1 MLRPY
6 FNAATPAGGAMLT
19 ELRVRDLAVIADVT
33 LPFQPGLNVLTGET
47 GAGKSMVV
55 DALALLLGERASA
68 DVVRPGAEKT
78 VVEGAFEFTSAIHR
92 HLLPP
97 FAALG
102 IELEDGRLILKREVH
117 REGKSRAWVNG
128 SPTTVGVLAQVG
140 ALLVDLHGQHET
152 QSLLRPDAQRDMLD
166 AYADAAVERVA
177 VRDAYARLK
186 ELEQREADLTS
197 KQDEVRRKADY
208 LRHVLQEIERAKPK
222 VGEDEALDV
231 EAKRLAHAEE
241 LGRLARELEE
251 AVDASG
257 LSKAHRILGSLLRVD
272 PSLAKWQELLD
283 AAVASA
289 TELAEAARSYASEIE
304 ADPERLTAVEQ
315 RRDLLFRL
323 QPKNSPTIPDVLAA
337 RARRAPE
344 RFPAGEPRRDLLFRL
359 QQKHGPTIPDVLA
372 ARDSAARELE
382 LLDTADLDLPNIA
395 AEREAA
401 AGEFLRATEALTGKR
416 VTGAKKLARAI
427 NKVLPALGMEGGRFE
442 ASLVRRMPHAA
453 HGAEDVAFL
462 VKLNEGMESR
472 PLARVASGG
481 ELSRLM
487 LALKVVLASHAVVPT
502 LVFDEVDQGIGGE
515 VGGRVGEAL
524 MAVSREGRQALV
536 ITHLPQIAVYAD
548 QQLLVRKAK
557 KSGIATSDVEVVA
570 GESRIK
576 EIARMLGDA
585 DMATARRHATGL
597 LRTASALPPSPA
609 EAPTP
614 PAPARPK
621 RGGFAGRTTSLR
633 RRPRRGSSPPRAA
646 AAALR

>member
-1 MLRPY
+1 
-6 FNAATPAGGAMLT
+6 MLT

-55 DALALLLGERASA
+55 DALALLLGERAAA
-68 DVVRPGAEKT
+68 DVVRPGADKT
-78 VVEGAFEFTSAIHR
+78 IVEGAFEFASAVHR

-102 IELEDGRLILKREVH
+102 VELEDGRLILKREVH

-257 LSKAHRILGSLLRVD
+257 LSKAHRILASLLRVD

-289 TELAEAARSYASEIE
+289 AELAQAARSYASEIE

-323 QPKNSPTIPDVLAA
+323 Q
-337 RARRAPE
+337 
-344 RFPAGEPRRDLLFRL
+344 
-359 QQKHGPTIPDVLA
+359 QKHGPTIPDVLA
-372 ARDSAARELE
+372 ARDSTARELE
-382 LLDTADLDLPNIA
+382 LLDTADLDLRNIA
-395 AEREAA
+395 AEREQAA
-401 AGEFLRATEALTGKR
+401 AELERATDALTVKR
-416 VTGAKKLARAI
+416 TAGAKKLGRAV
-427 NKVLPALGMEGGRFE
+427 NKHLPALGMEGGRFE
-442 ASLVRRMPHAA
+442 ASLSGARRTA

-585 DMATARRHATGL
+585 DMATARRHATEL
-597 LRTASALPPSPA
+597 LRTASARPASPA
-609 EAPTP
+609 ETPTP

-621 RGGFAGRTTSLR
+621 R
-633 RRPRRGSSPPRAA
+633 
-646 AAALR
+646 

>member
-1 MLRPY
+1 
-6 FNAATPAGGAMLT
+6 MLT

-55 DALALLLGERASA
+55 DALALLLGERAAA
-68 DVVRPGAEKT
+68 DGVRPGADKT
-78 VVEGAFEFTSAIHR
+78 IVEGAFEFASAVHR

-102 IELEDGRLILKREVH
+102 VELEDGRLILKREVH

-128 SPTTVGVLAQVG
+128 SPTTVGGLAQVG
-140 ALLVDLHGQHET
+140 ALLVDLHGQTEP

-186 ELEQREADLTS
+186 ELGAREAELTS

-222 VGEDEALDV
+222 VGEDDALDV

-241 LGRLARELEE
+241 LGRLARELED
-251 AVDASG
+251 AVDSSG
-257 LSKAHRILGSLLRVD
+257 LSKAHRILASLLRVD

-289 TELAEAARSYASEIE
+289 AELAQAARSYASEIE

-315 RRDLLFRL
+315 
-323 QPKNSPTIPDVLAA
+323 
-337 RARRAPE
+337 
-344 RFPAGEPRRDLLFRL
+344 RRDLLFRL

-382 LLDTADLDLPNIA
+382 LLDTADLDLRNIA
-395 AEREAA
+395 AEREQAA
-401 AGEFLRATEALTGKR
+401 AELERATDALTVKR
-416 VTGAKKLARAI
+416 TAGAKKLGRAV
-427 NKVLPALGMEGGRFE
+427 NKHLPALGMEGGRFHVE
-442 ASLVRRMPHAA
+442 LSGARRTA

-548 QQLLVRKAK
+548 QHLLVKKAK

-585 DMATARRHATGL
+585 DMATARRHATEL
-597 LRTASALPPSPA
+597 LRTASARPASPA
-609 EAPTP
+609 ETPTP

-621 RGGFAGRTTSLR
+621 R
-633 RRPRRGSSPPRAA
+633 
-646 AAALR
+646 

>member
-1 MLRPY
+1 
-6 FNAATPAGGAMLT
+6 MLT

-68 DVVRPGAEKT
+68 DVVRPGADKT
-78 VVEGAFEFTSAIHR
+78 VVEGAFEFVAAVHR

-102 IELEDGRLILKREVH
+102 VELEDGRLILKREVL

-128 SPTTVGVLAQVG
+128 SPTTIGVLAEIG

-166 AYADAAVERVA
+166 AYADADVERVA
-177 VRDAYARLK
+177 VRDAHAHLK
-186 ELEQREADLTS
+186 ALETREAELTTR
-197 KQDEVRRKADY
+197 QEDVRRKADY

-222 VGEDEALDV
+222 LGEDDALEV

-251 AVDASG
+251 TVDAAG
-257 LSKAHRILGSLLRVD
+257 LTKAQKILANLLRVD
-272 PSLAKWQELLD
+272 SSVGRWQDLLD
-283 AAVASA
+283 AAFASA
-289 TELAEAARSYASEIE
+289 AELAQAARAYASEIE
-304 ADPERLTAVEQ
+304 ADPERLSAVEQ
-315 RRDLLFRL
+315 
-323 QPKNSPTIPDVLAA
+323 
-337 RARRAPE
+337 
-344 RFPAGEPRRDLLFRL
+344 RRDLLFRL
-359 QQKHGPTIPDVLA
+359 QQKHGPTIADVLA

-382 LLDTADLDLPNIA
+382 LLDTADLDLRTIA
-395 AEREAA
+395 ADRENAA
-401 AGEFLRATEALTGKR
+401 AEFTRATEALTVKR
-416 VTGAKKLARAI
+416 TAGAKKLARAV
-427 NKVLPALGMEGGRFE
+427 NKLLPALGMEGGKFAAELLPRTTH
-442 ASLVRRMPHAA
+442 HAQ
-453 HGAEDVAFL
+453 GAEDVIFQ
-462 VKLNEGMESR
+462 VKLNEGLEPR

-487 LALKVVLASHAVVPT
+487 LAMKVVLASHDVVPT

-524 MAVSREGRQALV
+524 MDVSREGRQALV

-548 QQLLVRKAK
+548 QHLVVAK
-557 KSGIATSDVEVVA
+557 GKKGGLATSDVEVVE
-570 GESRIK
+570 GEWRVK

-585 DMATARRHATGL
+585 DMATARRHAVEL
-597 LRTASALPPSPA
+597 LKTASEKSASQSGTPSP
-609 EAPTP
+609 
-614 PAPARPK
+614 PARAHPT
-621 RGGFAGRTTSLR
+621 R
-633 RRPRRGSSPPRAA
+633 
-646 AAALR
+646 

>member
-1 MLRPY
+1 
-6 FNAATPAGGAMLT
+6 MLT

-68 DVVRPGAEKT
+68 DVVRPGADKT
-78 VVEGAFEFTSAIHR
+78 IVEGAFEFASAVHR

-102 IELEDGRLILKREVH
+102 VELEDGRLILKREVH

-152 QSLLRPDAQRDMLD
+152 QSLLRPDAQPEMLD
-166 AYADAAVERVA
+166 AYADPDVERVA

-186 ELEQREADLTS
+186 ELEQREAELTS

-241 LGRLARELEE
+241 LGRLARELED
-251 AVDASG
+251 AVDSSG
-257 LSKAHRILGSLLRVD
+257 LSKAHRILASLLRVD

-289 TELAEAARSYASEIE
+289 AELAQAARSYASEIE

-315 RRDLLFRL
+315 
-323 QPKNSPTIPDVLAA
+323 
-337 RARRAPE
+337 
-344 RFPAGEPRRDLLFRL
+344 RRDLLFRL

-382 LLDTADLDLPNIA
+382 LLDTADLDLRNIA
-395 AEREAA
+395 AEREQAA
-401 AGEFLRATEALTGKR
+401 AELERATDALTVKR
-416 VTGAKKLARAI
+416 TAGAKKLGRAV
-427 NKVLPALGMEGGRFE
+427 NKHLPALGMEGGRFE

-462 VKLNEGMESR
+462 VKLNDGMESR

-585 DMATARRHATGL
+585 DMATARRHATEL
-597 LRTASALPPSPA
+597 LRTASARPASPA
-609 EAPTP
+609 ETPTP

-621 RGGFAGRTTSLR
+621 R
-633 RRPRRGSSPPRAA
+633 
-646 AAALR
+646 